1 MTPLQYYF
9 YGMLLTID
17 TLCRGALIDAAYFF
31 NIRENILNVILG
43 GELWP
48 SYRGDPVLAVNVCHY
63 KKFPVTRKV
72 LIFRKISKFYFREV
86 GQGTVTKFFSLTV
99 LGRPRIMIAKIW
111 PLTPENLVKMGCNFF
126 GCGAPRGAW
135 GQYCNCRLKLVRVF
149 TREE

>member
-17 TLCRGALIDAAYFF
+17 TLCRGASIDAAYFF

-63 KKFPVTRKV
+63 KKFPVTRKM
-72 LIFRKISKFYFREV
+72 LIFRKISKFYFWEV

-111 PLTPENLVKMGCNFF
+111 PRPLRIWSKW
-126 GCGAPRGAW
+126 GAIFLGVEPLGGPGGNIVTVA
-135 GQYCNCRLKLVRVF
+135 
-149 TREE
+149 